1 MKPDLSVFLLAY
13 NEEDNIREAVE
24 SSISVLRDVAGE
36 YEVLVVLY
44 EGSTDKTR
52 SIVEEMMGKDAR
64 IRLVIQARDNP
75 GYGAAMRLGYENSQ
89 FPLVFYTDADNQFDV
104 TELTKML
111 PLIGE
116 AELVIGYRADR
127 KDPFG
132 RIAAA
137 RVYNF
142 LIWLIFGLRVRD
154 VDCAFKLVRAEIFDR
169 ISLDYDTG
177 ISDAELLVKA
187 KRSGYRIAEVPV
199 SHRLRKAG
207 KAVFHEGGFGLVK
220 PSVVLNLLKDILKLK
235 KEISD

>member
-1 MKPDLSVFLLAY
+1 MKPDISVFLLAY

-24 SSISVLRDVAGE
+24 SSLSVLRDVAGE

-44 EGSTDKTR
+44 EGSTDNTR
-52 SIVEEMMGKDAR
+52 SIVEEMMGKNAR
-64 IRLVIQARDNP
+64 IRLVMQARDNP

-89 FPLVFYTDADNQFDV
+89 FSLVFYTDADNQFDV
-104 TELTKML
+104 AELKNML
-111 PLIGE
+111 PLIEE
-116 AELVIGYRADR
+116 AELVIGYRVGR

-132 RIAAA
+132 RIVAA
-137 RVYNF
+137 RVYN
-142 LIWLIFGLRVRD
+142 LLVWLIFGLRVRD

-235 KEISD
+235 KELR